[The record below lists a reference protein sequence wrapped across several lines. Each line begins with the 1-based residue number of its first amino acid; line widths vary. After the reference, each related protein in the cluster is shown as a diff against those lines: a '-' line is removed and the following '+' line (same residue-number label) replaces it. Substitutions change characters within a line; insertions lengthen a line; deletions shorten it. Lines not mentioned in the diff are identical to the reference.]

1 LKTQISQWISASEE
15 KWLEKLQPNAAEAF
29 SGILLPSHD
38 QDHHLRVWQ
47 WCKALLGEISLF
59 NSSITPDL
67 VEGVMLAA
75 WFHDLGMAQRLEES
89 HGVLGR
95 TMCEQFFRE
104 KELPLPR
111 RFDEICLAVEKHDS
125 KDESVYEAFVSGSPP
140 GILNILSIADDLDAL
155 GVIGIYRY
163 VEIYL
168 HRRIPMGELGISIL
182 QNATVRYRNIRSSL
196 SNCPALLKSSAKDF
210 TTLVNFFNLYNQ
222 QLVALKEPERVLWG
236 HLGIVNH
243 IRRFSVEGVLRPC
256 KFLEAM
262 DESGPSKTVIS
273 YFEKLKNELEK
284 AQIQ

>member
-15 KWLEKLQPNAAEAF
+15 KWLEKLQLNTAEAF
-29 SGILLPSHD
+29 TGILLPSHD

-47 WCKALLGEISLF
+47 LCKALLGEISLF
-59 NSSITPDL
+59 NDSITPDL
-67 VEGVMLAA
+67 VEGVMIAA

-95 TMCEQFFRE
+95 AMCEQFFIV

-111 RFDEICLAVEKHDS
+111 RFDEICLAIEKHDG

-140 GILNILSIADDLDAL
+140 GVLNILSIADDLDAL
-155 GVIGIYRY
+155 GVTGIYRY

-182 QNATVRYRNIRSSL
+182 KNATARYRNIRNSL

-210 TTLVNFFNLYNQ
+210 TILVDFFNLYNQ
-222 QLVALKEPERVLWG
+222 QLLALKKPEETFWG
-236 HLGIVNH
+236 HIGIVNH
-243 IRRFSVEGVLRPC
+243 IRRFSIDGEVRPEHY
-256 KFLEAM
+256 LESM
-262 DESGPSKTVIS
+262 DGPGHSKTVLT
-273 YFEKLKNELEK
+273 YFEKLKNEL
-284 AQIQ
+284 IFLG